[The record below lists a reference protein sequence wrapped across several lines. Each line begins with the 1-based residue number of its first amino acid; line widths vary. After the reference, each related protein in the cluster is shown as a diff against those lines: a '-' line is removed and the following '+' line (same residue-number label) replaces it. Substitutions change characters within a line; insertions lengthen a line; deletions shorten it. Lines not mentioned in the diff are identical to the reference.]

1 MYILI
6 TNTKSIKVRYRGDRI
21 MANKKISLSD
31 RHQKLYNELK
41 KEVKKA
47 NQRLVRIER
56 ETGKNSW
63 AGKRLESKL
72 DSYLNA
78 WTETGRIRINKSMS
92 MTKLHA
98 IKKATKQFIDSQT
111 STVGGIKRTIKN
123 QKQGMKQSLSREYG
137 DTVEEL
143 SDEEVEALYD
153 MFSDD
158 YAIDVMQ
165 FIPSS
170 DIWQLIIDAKE
181 NRDTKT
187 QFLERIST
195 YLDYGNDVD
204 MKKKILHIYTKF
216 VK

>member
-1 MYILI
+1 
-6 TNTKSIKVRYRGDRI
+6 
-21 MANKKISLSD
+21 MANKKINLSD
-31 RHQKLYNELK
+31 KHQELYNEVR
-41 KEVKKA
+41 KEVKRA

-56 ETGKNSW
+56 ETGRNSW

-72 DSYLNA
+72 DSYINA
-78 WTETGRIRINKSMS
+78 WTDSGRIRINKSMS

-98 IKKATKQFIDSQT
+98 IQKATQQFLESQT
-111 STVGGIKRTIKN
+111 STVGGIKKTIKN
-123 QKQGMKQSLSREYG
+123 QKLGIKQSLSKDYG

-158 YAIDVMQ
+158 YSKDVMQ

-204 MKKKILHIYTKF
+204 MKKKISHIYTKF